1 MSSSK
6 RMGRRR
12 ETCLICTKS
21 FACSD
26 VIHLNMLMDNDRT
39 VAEAILAFVNVEC
52 TGPIAE
58 EDAFICRLDCY
69 QRLME
74 SIEFQDLVRG
84 VFRRILASVE
94 EPAFDDQD
102 SQDRCLATRRRAA
115 SMEIDDVIDWDETHS
130 NDVALF
136 HENVDS
142 FDVQTISNEPDPI
155 GQSEEED
162 EVGKSFALP
171 DAEFI
176 TMHMKF
182 QNFEYFELNG
192 HRCCGCAFI
201 ARTVDELSQ
210 HANNDHR
217 NEKIASKRQYVCS
230 ICSTP
235 FKTEQ
240 MLQLHGQNQG
250 REVFLCK
257 CCGLAFST
265 KQNLMKHMTH
275 KDDDD
280 VESTSEGDGQ
290 QNGDD
295 TVKEPYAEDTLNE
308 TLLEEQLVTHVDDYD
323 DYRILHTA
331 AERCCS
337 CGRFFAN
344 YDLMLDHAMATH
356 AHPKTRSDS
365 SCPACGET
373 FKSKKCLKHHQA
385 TNSSFKKI
393 FFCKPCK
400 VSFVRIHLLA
410 RHLLT
415 SFSHRTSGSANTRLK
430 GPLGVILRQKSNNSS
445 QFPGFGCCFVRC
457 GATFDDETQLQT
469 HVEELHAVRRRI
481 HINERTSDQI
491 VCNVCQLGFS
501 KEQNLQR
508 HRYSWQMRKVNICSY
523 CGKGFPNPSVLWEHE
538 QVEHTHTSPQFEC
551 EHCGKRFKKKS
562 LIKLHLVTHQEERK
576 FGCDQC
582 GSRFHFGH
590 QLKKHKKAVHAT
602 ELPYECK
609 YCDHKM
615 PNKERYDQ
623 HMRKHTGE
631 RPYECRHNCG
641 RAFSH
646 STDRR
651 RHEMA
656 THTGE
661 KPHKCQ
667 TCGTAYVRKRE
678 LQQHLQKHP
687 DHVAETGTHQRE
699 HALVEIETT
708 AEELIELE

>member
-136 HENVDS
+136 YENVDS

-192 HRCCGCAFI
+192 H
-201 ARTVDELSQ
+201 
-210 HANNDHR
+210 
-217 NEKIASKRQYVCS
+217 
-230 ICSTP
+230 
-235 FKTEQ
+235 
-240 MLQLHGQNQG
+240 
-250 REVFLCK
+250 
-257 CCGLAFST
+257 
-265 KQNLMKHMTH
+265 
-275 KDDDD
+275 
-280 VESTSEGDGQ
+280 
-290 QNGDD
+290 
-295 TVKEPYAEDTLNE
+295 
-308 TLLEEQLVTHVDDYD
+308 
-323 DYRILHTA
+323 
-331 AERCCS
+331 
-337 CGRFFAN
+337 
-344 YDLMLDHAMATH
+344 
-356 AHPKTRSDS
+356 
-365 SCPACGET
+365 
-373 FKSKKCLKHHQA
+373 
-385 TNSSFKKI
+385 
-393 FFCKPCK
+393 
-400 VSFVRIHLLA
+400 
-410 RHLLT
+410 
-415 SFSHRTSGSANTRLK
+415 
-430 GPLGVILRQKSNNSS
+430 S
-445 QFPGFGCCFVRC
+445 QFTGFGCCFVRC

-481 HINERTSDQI
+481 HIDERTSHQI

-687 DHVAETGTHQRE
+687 DHVAETGTHQHE